1 MRRIFTPL
9 IAIAVLSLSGSAFAH
24 DVPYGPAGCGLGAMV
39 IGTDAGFMQMF
50 AGTTNG
56 TSGNQTFGITSGTL
70 GCEVSGGAAS
80 AKAFIEANREALAK
94 DISRGAGETI
104 DNLAAIGE
112 CSDPAAVGATLQAQ
126 FQTIFPSAAA
136 SDRTI
141 GENVVKVLE
150 LPALNCAGLVTTA

>member
-9 IAIAVLSLSGSAFAH
+9 IAIAILSLSGSAFAH
-24 DVPYGPAGCGLGAMV
+24 DVPYGPAGCGLGSMV

-56 TSGNQTFGITSGTL
+56 TSGTL

-150 LPALNCAGLVTTA
+150 LPALNCAGLVTAA